1 MENNIDVFISYK
13 SQNQSVADMLR
24 SCLQREGI
32 DCWIASHDVK
42 PGTDYAE
49 EIVRAI
55 ERSKVL
61 LLVLTKEANQ
71 DHRQIRRELSLAD
84 SAGKVIVPV
93 RVEPIDP
100 SPAFQYVLATCQVLN
115 LYDDNASFSEAQASK
130 VVRAVK
136 YHMDQALVTSV
147 IDSVDKSMGVQF
159 DKTEMAEHIEYSNKV
174 QTNLDEQNDGV
185 SFNRAV
191 QEARTLRS
199 MGSSKMQAAEVIF
212 KALIGEKRSV
222 IIRAFINGAELS
234 HAGASTYYQT
244 LKSRF
249 GERPLLD

>member
-1 MENNIDVFISYK
+1 MEKKIDVFISYK

-24 SCLQREGI
+24 SCLQSEGI

-115 LYDDNASFSEAQASK
+115 LYDENVSFSDAQASK

-136 YHMDQALVTSV
+136 YHLDQALATPL
-147 IDSVDKSMGVQF
+147 IDNSK
-159 DKTEMAEHIEYSNKV
+159 MAEHIEYSNKV
-174 QTNLDEQNDGV
+174 QTTLDEKNDGV
-185 SFNRAV
+185 SFNQAV
-191 QEARTLRS
+191 EEARTLRS

-212 KALIGEKRSV
+212 QALIGEKRSV
-222 IIRAFINGAELS
+222 IIRAFMKGAELS
-234 HAGASTYYQT
+234 HAGAGTYYQT

-249 GERPLLD
+249 SEHSDLD